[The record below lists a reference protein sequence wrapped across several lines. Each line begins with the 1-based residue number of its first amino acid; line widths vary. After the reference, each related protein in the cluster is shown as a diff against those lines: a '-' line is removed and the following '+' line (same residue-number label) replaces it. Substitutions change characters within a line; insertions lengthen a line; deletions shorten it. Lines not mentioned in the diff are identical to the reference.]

1 MSNIPTLVKGARH
14 IAENLSLYEP
24 LRVPHFE
31 FQVVFEQGE
40 LLLPTAEP
48 EEDDN
53 EFIDPNLASDI
64 LRLTIENAP
73 VPSYTTNSIQV
84 WHGNVQTHFAGKP
97 SYNSPLSMTVKE
109 YIGRSSRQILRAWQ
123 NLVFNIKTQEM
134 GLKASYAK
142 TGYLIEYAP
151 DWTPV
156 TVYKLYNCY
165 PENVTVAEGN
175 QESDADMKKN
185 TISLVYDYFEEVEYN
200 NPLPT
205 VANN

>member
-1 MSNIPTLVKGARH
+1 MSNIPTPVKGARH
-14 IAENLSLYEP
+14 IAENLALYEP
-24 LRVPHFE
+24 LRVSHFE
-31 FQVVFEQGE
+31 FQVVFSAGE

-48 EEDDN
+48 QADNN

-64 LRLTIENAP
+64 LRLTIENCP
-73 VPSYTTNSIQV
+73 TPSYSTNGIKV
-84 WHGNVQTHFAGKP
+84 RHGNVQTNYAGMP
-97 SYNSPLSMTVKE
+97 TYNSPLSMTVKE
-109 YIGRSSRQILRAWQ
+109 YIGRSSKQILRAWQ

-134 GLKASYAK
+134 GLKKSYAK
-142 TGYLIEYAP
+142 TGYLIEYSP

-165 PENVTVAEGN
+165 PENVTPAEGN
-175 QESDADMKKN
+175 QESEPEMKKT

-200 NPLPT
+200 NPIPT

>member
-1 MSNIPTLVKGARH
+1 
-14 IAENLSLYEP
+14 
-24 LRVPHFE
+24 
-31 FQVVFEQGE
+31 
-40 LLLPTAEP
+40 
-48 EEDDN
+48 
-53 EFIDPNLASDI
+53 
-64 LRLTIENAP
+64 
-73 VPSYTTNSIQV
+73 
-84 WHGNVQTHFAGKP
+84 
-97 SYNSPLSMTVKE
+97 
-109 YIGRSSRQILRAWQ
+109 
-123 NLVFNIKTQEM
+123 M